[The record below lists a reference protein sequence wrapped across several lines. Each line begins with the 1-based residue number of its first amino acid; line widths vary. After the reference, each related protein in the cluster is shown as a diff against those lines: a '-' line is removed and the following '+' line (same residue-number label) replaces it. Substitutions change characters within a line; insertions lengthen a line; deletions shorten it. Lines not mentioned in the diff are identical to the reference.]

1 MGANNSNTK
10 FHQNICNTPPKP
22 STRLL
27 FDPRSPSGII
37 FIINPFFKI
46 FCLDGISRTPIQ
58 IDSQVPV
65 PPIRLYNHVM
75 PYITGPDLILR
86 EENNENNDDEQKLDV
101 DENEPKRTSVVEPT
115 LDPTK
120 VLTALVANN
129 NGQLPPYQL

>member
-1 MGANNSNTK
+1 
-10 FHQNICNTPPKP
+10 
-22 STRLL
+22 
-27 FDPRSPSGII
+27 
-37 FIINPFFKI
+37 
-46 FCLDGISRTPIQ
+46 
-58 IDSQVPV
+58 
-65 PPIRLYNHVM
+65 M